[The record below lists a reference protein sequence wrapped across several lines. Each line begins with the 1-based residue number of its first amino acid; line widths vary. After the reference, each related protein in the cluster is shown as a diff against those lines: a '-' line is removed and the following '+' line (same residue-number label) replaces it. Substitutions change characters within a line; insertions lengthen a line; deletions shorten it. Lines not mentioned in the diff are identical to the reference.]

1 MPQTET
7 IFYQDAKGRLPLLR
21 WFDGLRNKVVDKGIA
36 KITLLEKQ
44 GNELRFPNCKHIDGD
59 IWSLR
64 FKRGKVNYRI
74 LYAFCGQNVVLLT
87 NGTTKEKQIPNVEI
101 ERAKRYLANYRS
113 NPERHAYPGG
123 PLK

>member
-1 MPQTET
+1 MSLSQICDITYKVRMPQTEP
-7 IFYQDAKGRLPLLR
+7 IFYQDAKGRVPLLR
-21 WFDGLRNKVVDKGIA
+21 WFDGLRKKVVDKGIA

-87 NGTTKEKQIPNVEI
+87 NGTTKESRTLMTRKKGLRET
-101 ERAKRYLANYRS
+101 
-113 NPERHAYPGG
+113 
-123 PLK
+123 